1 MATRQIA
8 VTGYG
13 INSALGKG
21 PERNLQ
27 AIREGK
33 SGIISTRELWE
44 PHKFRSL
51 VSGNICV
58 EGLTDLFD
66 RKQSRFLCEPAL
78 LAAAA
83 MKDAIEHAGLTE
95 EEVQAPD
102 TGIIVGTGAG
112 ASIDDVYFLC
122 QRLDKRGAAK
132 VGAYHVPLIMGSSLS
147 ANMGSIFQIHGH
159 SYTMTSACAT
169 SAHAI
174 MLAMDTIRSGRQN
187 RVFAGGSEDISIYS
201 AGSFD
206 GMNALSSE
214 FNDAPQ
220 RASRPLDK
228 DRDGF
233 VMSGGSGIL
242 VLEDLETARAR
253 GATIHAVIAG
263 AGASCDGDQMVV
275 PNGEG
280 AQRAMEEA
288 IVDAGIAKNEIGYIN
303 LHGTSTPVGDAIEL
317 QAAINTFGS
326 DLPPFSSTKSMTG
339 HPLGAAGA
347 QETIFCIMMM
357 QNGFLAPNINLEDP
371 DPIVNGLPIV
381 TKTESADVKY
391 CLSNSFGFGGT
402 NCSLIIGRE
411 PN

>member
-1 MATRQIA
+1 MANRQIA

-13 INSALGKG
+13 INSALGNG
-21 PERNLQ
+21 RECNLLAVQ
-27 AIREGK
+27 EGK
-33 SGIISTRELWE
+33 SGVISTRPLWE
-44 PHKFRSL
+44 KHKFRSL
-51 VSGNICV
+51 VAGNVSG
-58 EGLTDLFD
+58 EGLKELFD

-83 MKDAIEHAGLTE
+83 MKDAIAHAGLTD
-95 EEVQAPD
+95 EEVQSPD
-102 TGIIVGTGAG
+102 SGIIVGTGAG

-147 ANMGSIFQIHGH
+147 ANMGSIFHIHGH

-174 MLAMDTIRSGRQN
+174 MLGLDTIRSGRQK
-187 RVFAGGSEDISIYS
+187 RIFAGGSEDISIYS

-228 DRDGF
+228 ARDGF
-233 VMSGGSGIL
+233 VMSGGAGIL
-242 VLEDLETARAR
+242 VLEDLETAEAR
-253 GATIHAVIAG
+253 GATIHAVISG

-280 AQRAMEEA
+280 AQRSMESA
-288 IVDAGIAKNEIGYIN
+288 ISDAGISKDEIGYIN
-303 LHGTSTPVGDAIEL
+303 LHGTSTPVGDAVEL
-317 QAAINTFGS
+317 KAVCNTFGNQ
-326 DLPPFSSTKSMTG
+326 LPAFSSTKSMTG
-339 HPLGAAGA
+339 HALGAAGS
-347 QETIFCIMMM
+347 QEAIFCIMMM
-357 QNGFLAPNINLEDP
+357 KHGFFAPNINLEDP
-371 DPIVNGLPIV
+371 EPAVVGLPIV
-381 TKTESADVKY
+381 TKPESADFKY
-391 CLSNSFGFGGT
+391 ALSNSFGFGGT
-402 NCSLIIGRE
+402 NCSLIIGKE
-411 PN
+411 PR